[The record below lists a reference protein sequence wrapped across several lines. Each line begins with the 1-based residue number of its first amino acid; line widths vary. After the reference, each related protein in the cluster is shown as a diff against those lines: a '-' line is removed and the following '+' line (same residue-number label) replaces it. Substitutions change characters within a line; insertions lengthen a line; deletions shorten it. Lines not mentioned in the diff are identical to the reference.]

1 MPCVAKTMSL
11 IVLAALLS
19 VGCAEQFHLRKREA
33 VGGGPPLSF
42 WPPPDPTWT
51 WSGGAEAAPN
61 RLLGEAADGV
71 AVALRSAGYA
81 DQHWYA
87 VGARYAHGFAV
98 TTRLERV
105 QEDGAP
111 EEERRRWSSLFPEA
125 SNLLWLEGAR
135 ETWLPAAGRYRV
147 LLVAFTDLPIGATNR
162 AQPWSEQ
169 TWMTERPDAQPT
181 ELRATRRVSSDYRVG
196 VYVYVYQSGA
206 SDSKGAFVPYDG
218 APSARQQM
226 EAPVLSTLLGA
237 QRQPH
242 APALQ

>member
-1 MPCVAKTMSL
+1 MPRVAKSMSL

-19 VGCAEQFHLRKREA
+19 VGCAEQLHLRKRGA

-42 WPPPDPTWT
+42 WPPPEPTWT
-51 WSGGAEAAPN
+51 WSGGAEVAPD

-71 AVALRSAGYA
+71 AIALRSAGYA
-81 DQHWYA
+81 DQQWYA

-111 EEERRRWSSLFPEA
+111 AQERERWSSLFPEA
-125 SNLLWLEGAR
+125 ANLLWLEGAR
-135 ETWLPAAGRYRV
+135 ETRLPAAGRYRTF
-147 LLVAFTDLPIGATNR
+147 LVAFTDLPIGATNR

-169 TWMTERPDAQPT
+169 TWMTERPDAQST
-181 ELRATRRVSSDYRVG
+181 ELHAPRRVSSDYRVG
-196 VYVYVYQSGA
+196 VYVYMYQSGA
-206 SDSKGAFVPYDG
+206 SDSEGAFIPYDG
-218 APSARQQM
+218 APSARQPT

-237 QRQPH
+237 HRLPH